1 MTAPSRLDQ
10 LRNLRLQIDQG
21 IEREERFLRRARRL
35 TSSAKVIITTRG
47 DRIGR
52 VVAVTAA
59 HFAVSPAQ
67 VTGSERGRDVV
78 RARMVAAWLL
88 RQDGR
93 SYPEIGRAL
102 GKDHTTVMH
111 AVKRVDAVEGL
122 TAHALV
128 IRGALV
134 GDEGA
139 A

>member
-1 MTAPSRLDQ
+1 MNRLEQ
-10 LRNLRLQIDQG
+10 LRNLRLQIDQE

-35 TSSAKVIITTRG
+35 SSAAKVIITTRG
-47 DRIGR
+47 DYTDR

-59 HFAVSPAQ
+59 HFAISPGQITSA
-67 VTGSERGRDVV
+67 ERGRDVV
-78 RARMVAAWLL
+78 QARMVAAWLL

-93 SYPEIGRAL
+93 VYVEIGQAL
-102 GKDHTTVMH
+102 GKDHTTIMH
-111 AVKRVDAVEGL
+111 AVKCVDESEKL

>member
-1 MTAPSRLDQ
+1 VNTTRLDQ
-10 LRNLRLQIDQG
+10 LRNLRLQIDQE

-35 TSSAKVIITTRG
+35 SSAAKVIITTRG
-47 DRIGR
+47 DYTDR

-59 HFAVSPAQ
+59 HFAVSPGQLA
-67 VTGSERGRDVV
+67 SIEKHRDVV
-78 RARMVAAWLL
+78 QARMVAAWLL

-93 SYPEIGRAL
+93 SYAEIGRAL
-102 GKDHTTVMH
+102 GKDHTTIMH
-111 AVKRVDAVEGL
+111 ACRRVEADEGL

-128 IRGALV
+128 VRGALI